1 MRFNNPNEYGDA
13 VLYSAGCTCK
23 PKRVIQ
29 VLDDSG
35 AFVVEHYHQE
45 DCAKEKN
52 SKLWHARLT
61 GSVAAD
67 TSTQHERYLRRLVT
81 QVERGEIEPPATE
94 PRRDI
99 A

>member
-1 MRFNNPNEYGDA
+1 MRFHNPNEYGDA

-29 VLDDSG
+29 VLDSSG
-35 AFVVEHYHQE
+35 AFVVEHYHTG
-45 DCAKEKN
+45 DCAKTKN
-52 SKLWHARLT
+52 GNWHARLA

-67 TSTQHERYLRRLVT
+67 TSTQQERYVRRLEA
-81 QVERGEIEPPATE
+81 QIERGEIEHAVE
-94 PRRDI
+94 RRRDL